1 MWQYKKMSST
11 QIESVL
17 LQLREMIMR
26 GEFAVGTRLME
37 IPLAKS
43 LKVSRTP
50 VRLALQSLA
59 QEGLLIY
66 APQRGFMVKAFSIK
80 EILDAVEVR
89 GRLEAMACGLVAAQ
103 GLSPEAEEAIAR
115 NLADTRE
122 IAKRNDFGPSEAE
135 RWRELNGFFHDTI
148 ANASGNQALIR
159 LIRQFD
165 LIPLA
170 AARNV
175 AATNSN
181 LARLRYTVEQN
192 LHMHELVFDAIRHRQ
207 PERAEAMMREHVYQG
222 REALRGVLERMSASP
237 AAMPMLRLVAEET

>member
-1 MWQYKKMSST
+1 MSST

-26 GEFAVGTRLME
+26 GEFAVGSRLME

-43 LKVSRTP
+43 LNVSRTP
-50 VRLALQSLA
+50 VRLALQALA

-66 APQRGFMVKAFSIK
+66 MPQRGFMVKAYSIK

-89 GRLEAMACGLVAAQ
+89 GRFEAMACGIVAMN
-103 GLSPEAEEAIAR
+103 GMVPETEAAIAQ
-115 NLADTRE
+115 NLADTD
-122 IAKRNDFGPSEAE
+122 ALVKRGDFGAGEAE
-135 RWRELNGFFHDTI
+135 RWRDLNGFFHETI
-148 ANASGNQALIR
+148 VEASNNQTLIR
-159 LIRQFD
+159 LVRQFD

-181 LARLRYTVEQN
+181 LARLRSIVQQN
-192 LHMHELVFDAIRHRQ
+192 LHMHELVFDAMRRRQ
-207 PERAEAMMREHVYQG
+207 SERAEAMMREHVYQG
-222 REALRGVLERMSASP
+222 REGLRQVLEQMSASP
-237 AAMPMLRLVAEET
+237 TAMPMLRLVTEEA